1 MKEED
6 RITLR
11 TMITEQRVLSLA
23 VMIENKPYVS
33 LLPFVINGDLC
44 SVFIQAS
51 DMAKHTAGLNDGA
64 QFTILIH
71 VPDGPESN
79 PMEIPRV
86 SLQGTVQRLA
96 RGTAEFN
103 NARTIF
109 ELKFSQRGQ
118 YFDFADFNL
127 YQLNIDEGRYVAG
140 FGRIYNIKRDD
151 LRQLNDEPGN
161 A

>member
-1 MKEED
+1 MKQED
-6 RITLR
+6 SIMLR

-23 VMIENKPYVS
+23 VMIEGKPYVS
-33 LLPFVINGDLC
+33 LLPFVINVDLC

-71 VPDGPESN
+71 VPDRPDSN

-96 RGTAEFN
+96 RNTDEFN

-109 ELKFSQRGQ
+109 ESKFNQSRQFFG
-118 YFDFADFNL
+118 FADFNL

-140 FGRIYNIKRDD
+140 FGRVYNIKRDD
-151 LRQLNDEPGN
+151 LRLLHDGC
-161 A
+161 